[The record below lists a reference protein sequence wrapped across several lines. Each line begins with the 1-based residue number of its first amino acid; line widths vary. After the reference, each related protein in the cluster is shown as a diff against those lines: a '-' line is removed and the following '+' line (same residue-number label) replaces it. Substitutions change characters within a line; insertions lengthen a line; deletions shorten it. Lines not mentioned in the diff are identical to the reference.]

1 MVKNLRLVYI
11 TTENKEEAKKIGGK
25 LVEDHLA
32 ACVNIIDGM
41 ESMFWWKGNVE
52 EGRETILIAKTTL
65 RNISELTR
73 RVKELHSY
81 DCPCVIT
88 FSINEQ
94 EGNEEYLDWL
104 ENEVST
110 DDSAP
115 QVHAYEDQYD

>member
-1 MVKNLRLVYI
+1 MVKNLRFVYM
-11 TTENKEEAKKIGGK
+11 TTENKEEARKIGSK

-32 ACVNIIDGM
+32 ACVNIVDGM
-41 ESMFWWKGNVE
+41 ESMFWWDGEVQS
-52 EGRETILIAKTTL
+52 GQETVLIAKTTL
-65 RNISELTR
+65 RNIGDLTR

-81 DCPCVIT
+81 DCPCIIT

-104 ENEVST
+104 EEEVST

-115 QVHAYEDQYD
+115 QVQAFNDQY

>member
-11 TTENKEEAKKIGGK
+11 TTENKEEAKKIGSS

-41 ESMFWWKGNVE
+41 ESMFWWDGEVKSGQ
-52 EGRETILIAKTTL
+52 ETILIAKTTL
-65 RNISELTR
+65 RNMGDLTR
-73 RVKELHSY
+73 RVKKLHSY
-81 DCPCVIT
+81 DCPCIVT

-94 EGNEEYLDWL
+94 EGNQEYLDWL
-104 ENEVST
+104 EEEVST

-115 QVHAYEDQYD
+115 QVRAYEDQY